1 MAANVVAIRK
11 MKAFLKG
18 GSKSTDQIYNHLNDE
33 MKWGVSMSELGR
45 LLANHAEL
53 AGIQNN
59 TGYWRNKNETQENTG
74 NNNKN
79 TR

>member
-11 MKAFLKG
+11 MKAFLASG
-18 GSKSTDQIYNHLNDE
+18 PKSTDQVYNHLNTE

-53 AGIQNN
+53 VGIQNN
-59 TGYWRNKNETQENTG
+59 TGYWRNKNETQ
-74 NNNKN
+74 KN
-79 TR
+79 TSNNSKNIK

>member
-18 GSKSTDQIYNHLNDE
+18 GSKSTDQVYNHLNQE

-74 NNNKN
+74 SNNKN
-79 TR
+79 IR

>member
-18 GSKSTDQIYNHLNDE
+18 GSKSTDQVYNYLNKE

-59 TGYWRNKNETQENTG
+59 TGYWRNKNETQENTSS
-74 NNNKN
+74 NNKN
-79 TR
+79 IE